1 MNLIFIILVF
11 YINCNV
17 ICLFLEDEER
27 KNFILSIKIYVLKND
42 LKYLD

>member
-17 ICLFLEDEER
+17 ICLFSEDEER
-27 KNFILSIKIYVLKND
+27 KNFIF
-42 LKYLD
+42 KY